1 MILRPS
7 LLYACSIW
15 GCTTKKN
22 LQKLQYVQNKSLRRI
37 VGAPIFFPLRIL
49 HQELNITTIIEEITK
64 QAKKFYEKIP
74 NHDNPTIRGQ
84 KKYLRIT
91 GRHPY
96 PHQSMDRQEIIR
108 QESA

>member
-1 MILRPS
+1 MILRPL

-15 GCTTKKN
+15 GCTTKRNIK
-22 LQKLQYVQNKSLRRI
+22 KLQYVQNKSLRR
-37 VGAPIFFPLRIL
+37 VAGAPIFFPIKVL
-49 HQELNITTIIEEITK
+49 HNKLSTTSITEEITQ

-74 NHDNPTIRGQ
+74 NHNNPTIRGQ

-96 PHQSMDRQEIIR
+96 PHQSMYRQEII
-108 QESA
+108 